1 MAGTCIT
8 GALHTLDMIERS
20 FYIPR
25 THTQSHSSVPLCR
38 DLSQRRRPAI
48 SDLFLSAPVR
58 AFSPRSAT
66 DYPLQQEVLA
76 KRDLYVAWQGSP
88 PIGQPRPPSRVAGGR
103 PNAARDAL
111 GVRART
117 HRKQTLGGP
126 LRAAGTQEDEE

>member
-1 MAGTCIT
+1 MTGTCI
-8 GALHTLDMIERS
+8 AEPLHTLDMIERP

-25 THTQSHSSVPLCR
+25 TPQSHSSVPHCR

-48 SDLFLSAPVR
+48 PTLFLFAPVR

-88 PIGQPRPPSRVAGGR
+88 PIGQPRSPSWAAGGR
-103 PNAARDAL
+103 SNAARDAL

-117 HRKQTLGGP
+117 HRKQTLDVP
-126 LRAAGTQEDEE
+126 FRAVGTQEDEE